1 MIEANVF
8 VANATLA
15 EVADIITGILLDIGL
30 DDYAV
35 LTSEN
40 KAGGVEM
47 VVQFNTM
54 LQYDEFI
61 YELDMIMQS
70 SVTTF
75 IY

>member
-1 MIEANVF
+1 MIKADVF
-8 VANATLA
+8 VADTTLA
-15 EVADIITGILLDIGL
+15 EVADIITFILFEIGL

-47 VVQFNTM
+47 VVQFDTM
-54 LQYDEFI
+54 FQYEEFV
-61 YELDMIMQS
+61 YELEMNMQS
-70 SVTTF
+70 SVSTF

>member
-1 MIEANVF
+1 MIRANVF

-15 EVADIITGILLDIGL
+15 EVADIITGILYEIGS

-47 VVQFNTM
+47 EVEFDTM

-70 SVTTF
+70 SVSTF
-75 IY
+75 MY

>member
-15 EVADIITGILLDIGL
+15 EVADIITGILLEIGL

-35 LTSEN
+35 LTSED

-47 VVQFNTM
+47 VVQFDTM

>member
-15 EVADIITGILLDIGL
+15 EVADIITGILLEIGL

-35 LTSEN
+35 LTSED

-47 VVQFNTM
+47 VVQFDTM

-61 YELDMIMQS
+61 WELDMIMQS
-70 SVTTF
+70 SVTTL

>member
-15 EVADIITGILLDIGL
+15 EVADIITGILLEIGL